1 MPIFVGTGDTSSRIR
16 SNRVGFAS
24 HSANPGTASE
34 GDVYFNSSD
43 GGLRAY
49 DGSAWSA
56 VGAGGGTF
64 SGIASGTLSNGQTVI
79 IQSNGTVVGVS
90 STALPQGFGSA
101 KEFDSSVPTEM
112 STAYDSTNNKIVI
125 AYIDNGN
132 SNYGT
137 AVVGTVSGT
146 SISFGTP
153 VVFASTS
160 VKYPS
165 ATFDSTN
172 GKVVIAYEDDD
183 ASDHGKAVVG
193 TVSGTSISFGSAV
206 TFESAAVSYV
216 GSTFD
221 STNGKVVIV
230 YQDDANNEYGTAIV
244 GTVSGTSI
252 SFGSPT
258 VYESAE
264 ALENVATFDS
274 TNGKVVVVYRDSGN
288 SNYGTAVVGTVSGT
302 SISFGTPVVYNN
314 ANSPTPSATF
324 DSTNGKVVIAYKDY
338 GTSQYGKAIVGT
350 VSGTSISFG
359 SEVQFEAA
367 IVPQVSATFDST
379 NGKIVLAYKDYANPT
394 QANAGTV
401 IVGTVSG
408 TSISFDTATVFND
421 ASQTQNISAIYDSTN
436 GKVVIAFREA
446 DGNTGQAIVFNV
458 TSSSNLTSTN
468 FLGFSDA
475 AYSDGATAK
484 VQIVGSID
492 DAQTGL
498 TTGSLHYVQ
507 NDGTLSTSAGDPSVV
522 AGIALTDTK
531 ILIRK

>member
-125 AYIDNGN
+125 AYIDN
-132 SNYGT
+132 
-137 AVVGTVSGT
+137 
-146 SISFGTP
+146 
-153 VVFASTS
+153 
-160 VKYPS
+160 
-165 ATFDSTN
+165 
-172 GKVVIAYEDDD
+172 
-183 ASDHGKAVVG
+183 
-193 TVSGTSISFGSAV
+193 
-206 TFESAAVSYV
+206 
-216 GSTFD
+216 
-221 STNGKVVIV
+221 
-230 YQDDANNEYGTAIV
+230 
-244 GTVSGTSI
+244 
-252 SFGSPT
+252 
-258 VYESAE
+258 
-264 ALENVATFDS
+264 
-274 TNGKVVVVYRDSGN
+274 GN

-498 TTGSLHYVQ
+498 TTGSIHYVQ
-507 NDGTLSTSAGDPSVV
+507 RDGSLGVAASDPSVV